1 MHSGCRYEPLDNR
14 PSNAQALADQVAA
27 AFVHRLFPSL
37 RSPAFLACPDDECA
51 AICRTA
57 ITAAAKRKRVKTEV
71 VDLRPDP
78 AARLDQVT
86 TRLRDIN
93 HRTECNEQPWPV
105 LVILEGFDLLEGSKH
120 DAPTFP
126 FRSRFQ
132 FDQEHLWLFMERDW
146 QRLRRLFGD
155 RRLPLYQAASN
166 ITPEPWRTRTSI

>member
-1 MHSGCRYEPLDNR
+1 MTDNR
-14 PSNAQALADQVAA
+14 PPNAQDLAEQVAT

-37 RSPAFLACPDDECA
+37 RSPTFLACPDDECA
-51 AICRTA
+51 DICRTA

-86 TRLRDIN
+86 ARLRDIN
-93 HRTECNEQPWPV
+93 DRTNDDKHPWPT
-105 LVILEGFDLLEGSKH
+105 LLILDGFDSLEGSKR

-126 FRSRFQ
+126 FRSRLQ
-132 FDQEHLWLFMERDW
+132 FDREHLWLFMGRDW
-146 QRLRRLFGD
+146 QRLRRMFGD

-166 ITPEPWRTRTSI
+166 ITPEPWRTKVSM